1 MPRPRNGDQI
11 PRPRGALHYDKPP
24 MTLDALADRLATRGL
39 AIPDHDRAV
48 RYLRHI
54 GYYRLSP
61 YTIPFRRE
69 GRDGLREGTTFDDV
83 LDLYVFDRTL
93 RLLVMDALER
103 VEVAVRAALTDHMS
117 TTYKDPHWYADGSHF
132 HDGRRHAGLVKI
144 IKDACEDRLLG
155 TPETGEDSLV
165 HKSALEHC
173 LTTYGTPELPPSWL
187 TVEILTI
194 GQLSNT
200 YRNLKRRSDRTA
212 VARSMGL
219 TAPVL
224 ESWMQTYVRVRNVC
238 AHHGRLWNVGLG
250 VYPAIPSAPSISWLS
265 GEDALP
271 ERSRKRLYPVLV
283 SLQSILSTISPRS
296 SWARRLYELIDS
308 RPPMNLRGMGIPEQ
322 WADDEFWSLRI
333 AHVPIQD
340 S

>member
-132 HDGRRHAGLVKI
+132 HDGRRHAGLV
-144 IKDACEDRLLG
+144 
-155 TPETGEDSLV
+155 
-165 HKSALEHC
+165 
-173 LTTYGTPELPPSWL
+173 
-187 TVEILTI
+187 
-194 GQLSNT
+194 
-200 YRNLKRRSDRTA
+200 A
-212 VARSMGL
+212 V
-219 TAPVL
+219 
-224 ESWMQTYVRVRNVC
+224 
-238 AHHGRLWNVGLG
+238 
-250 VYPAIPSAPSISWLS
+250 
-265 GEDALP
+265 
-271 ERSRKRLYPVLV
+271 RKR
-283 SLQSILSTISPRS
+283 
-296 SWARRLYELIDS
+296 
-308 RPPMNLRGMGIPEQ
+308 
-322 WADDEFWSLRI
+322 
-333 AHVPIQD
+333 
-340 S
+340 